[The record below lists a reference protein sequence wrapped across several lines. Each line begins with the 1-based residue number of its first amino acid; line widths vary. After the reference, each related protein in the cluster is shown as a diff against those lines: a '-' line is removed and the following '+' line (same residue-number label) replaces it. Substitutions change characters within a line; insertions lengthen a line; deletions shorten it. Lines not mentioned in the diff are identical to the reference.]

1 MARVNITFVSSK
13 PREELF
19 ILESNAAT
27 VKNDLKAYRNI
38 EGKIARMELI
48 GMGGREKRERVWI
61 NVLMQNETFPLSLHR
76 RESHHFYHQKI
87 EKSVAFHPA
96 DAAIPSVYSFI
107 NQYHHHEH
115 TEKLKI

>member
-13 PREELF
+13 SREELF

-48 GMGGREKRERVWI
+48 GMG
-61 NVLMQNETFPLSLHR
+61 
-76 RESHHFYHQKI
+76 
-87 EKSVAFHPA
+87 
-96 DAAIPSVYSFI
+96 
-107 NQYHHHEH
+107 
-115 TEKLKI
+115 

>member
-48 GMGGREKRERVWI
+48 GMGGERREREYG
-61 NVLMQNETFPLSLHR
+61 LTC
-76 RESHHFYHQKI
+76 
-87 EKSVAFHPA
+87 
-96 DAAIPSVYSFI
+96 
-107 NQYHHHEH
+107 
-115 TEKLKI
+115 